1 MNKQKYLKKIEKIAF
16 FLKEIFEDLGFE
28 TKFEFKENNTPN
40 YTCLEYATEANC
52 ILGKG
57 FAQYSSSFFDGSKRI
72 FVDVMFGEHSNRL
85 EIQKIFEIQET
96 EKNIQFIKE
105 TVLKHYE
112 NFMK

>member
-52 ILGKG
+52 ILRKG
-57 FAQYSSSFFDGSKRI
+57 FAQYSVYFFENSKRI
-72 FVDVMFGEHSNRL
+72 MVDAAVGHFSDRL
-85 EIQKIFEIQET
+85 ELSKIFEIQDA
-96 EKNIQFIKE
+96 EKNLDFIKE
-105 TVLKHYE
+105 TIYQYYI